1 MSTPQASAV
10 VAPTTEGG
18 KMDMA
23 NAAGVTKMSGGGY
36 MLTPLP
42 LAGGKRKSR
51 KISKKVLKQLKKM
64 GAAKVS
70 KMLKKGGAEE
80 MMTAEPAAPAEETGG
95 RRRKSRK
102 TRRASRKSRR
112 GFFY

>member
-42 LAGGKRKSR
+42 LNGGKRRSR

-64 GAAKVS
+64 GAAKVT

-80 MMTAEPAAPAEETGG
+80 MVAPEAAAPEETGG

>member
-10 VAPTTEGG
+10 GAPTTQGG
-18 KMDMA
+18 QMDMA

-42 LAGGKRKSR
+42 LAGGRR
-51 KISKKVLKQLKKM
+51 RRGVSKKVLKQLKKM
-64 GAAKVS
+64 GSRKVM

-80 MMTAEPAAPAEETGG
+80 MVAPEASSTEETGG
-95 RRRKSRK
+95 RRRKSGRK

>member
-80 MMTAEPAAPAEETGG
+80 MVAPEASSMEETGG
-95 RRRKSRK
+95 RRRKSGRK

>member
-23 NAAGVTKMSGGGY
+23 NAAAVTKMSGGGVV
-36 MLTPLP
+36 LTPLP
-42 LAGGKRKSR
+42 LVGGRRSR

-64 GAAKVS
+64 GSRKVM

-80 MMTAEPAAPAEETGG
+80 MMTAEPAAPTEETGG

>member
-1 MSTPQASAV
+1 MSTPQSSAV

-18 KMDMA
+18 QMDMG
-23 NAAGVTKMSGGGY
+23 NAAAVTKMSGGGIV
-36 MLTPLP
+36 LTPLP
-42 LAGGKRKSR
+42 LSGGRR
-51 KISKKVLKQLKKM
+51 RRGVSKKVLKQLKKM
-64 GAAKVS
+64 GSRKVM

-80 MMTAEPAAPAEETGG
+80 MVAPEAAPAEETGG
-95 RRRKSRK
+95 RRRRSRK